1 MSRKTVIFGVIC
13 LIFCLFFSLLPT
25 QAQTDDWLERVDQG
39 GLNEIGQT
47 VYNESGEPRPLVL
60 VVGTIVRIFLG
71 VLGIIFVILIIVA
84 GFRWMTAGG
93 NEENV
98 KKASAQIKNAVIG
111 LIIILAAWSLT
122 NFVVNQAMEAVINN
136 SIL

>member
-1 MSRKTVIFGVIC
+1 MSRKTAFFGIIC
-13 LIFCLFFSLLPT
+13 LIFSLFFSSLPI
-25 QAQTDDWLERVDQG
+25 QAQTDNWLDRVDQG

-60 VVGTIVRIFLG
+60 VIGTIVRIFLG
-71 VLGIIFVILIIVA
+71 LLGIIFVILIIVA

-98 KKASAQIKNAVIG
+98 KKASAQIRNAVIG
-111 LIIILAAWSLT
+111 LIIIFAAWSLT
-122 NFVVNQAMEAVINN
+122 NFVVNQAMKAVTNN